1 MPAAIHGRPPRW
13 SGKRPQTP
21 PGHGNWGKELP
32 IVYRWAY
39 DYSVPGAEE
48 DFLPQNQPRAQTNP
62 LGGSPGMNI
71 TFLFFAVLAAIVAWW
86 LSQQRIT
93 AKPWLEAGPI
103 GDTGASSLPAA
114 KIGLGVFLAVVGS
127 LFALFFSA
135 YFMRMNMAEL
145 NVVEWKP
152 LPTPNL
158 LWLNTGMLIL
168 SSGALQWAQIA
179 AHRRKMDGV
188 RAGLLA
194 GGVFAL
200 AFLAGQLVAWR
211 QLDAA
216 GYYLTANPA
225 AAFFY
230 LITGVHGLHLL
241 GGLVALGTTIDQGLA
256 RCCGGRG
263 CA

>member
-1 MPAAIHGRPPRW
+1 
-13 SGKRPQTP
+13 
-21 PGHGNWGKELP
+21 
-32 IVYRWAY
+32 
-39 DYSVPGAEE
+39 
-48 DFLPQNQPRAQTNP
+48 
-62 LGGSPGMNI
+62 MNI
-71 TFLFFAVLAAIVAWW
+71 MFLFLAVLALIVAWW

-103 GDTGASSLPAA
+103 GDTGASSVPAS

-127 LFALFFSA
+127 LFALLISA
-135 YFMRMNMAEL
+135 YSMRTEMG
-145 NVVEWKP
+145 EWKP
-152 LPTPNL
+152 APVPKL
-158 LWLNTGMLIL
+158 LWLNTGALIL

-179 AHRRKMDGV
+179 VKRGKMDAA
-188 RAGLLA
+188 RTGLLA

-200 AFLAGQLVAWR
+200 VFLSGQLVAWR

-241 GGLVALGTTIDQGLA
+241 GGLVALGRTLDKAWRGVAVGELRLSVELCAMYWHFLLLVWIVFFGLLLLSDPIESDSGLVSLIS
-256 RCCGGRG
+256 RVL
-263 CA
+263 